1 MPGSWMNIPRIPVL
15 AVHPVEATLG
25 RAEEHRELSQEKMIS
40 EGAEMVLRREGLSWM
55 QE

>member
-15 AVHPVEATLG
+15 AVDPVEATLG
-25 RAEEHRELSQEKMIS
+25 RAEEHTGLSQGKMIR
-40 EGAEMVLRREGLSWM
+40 EGAGMVLRREGLSRM